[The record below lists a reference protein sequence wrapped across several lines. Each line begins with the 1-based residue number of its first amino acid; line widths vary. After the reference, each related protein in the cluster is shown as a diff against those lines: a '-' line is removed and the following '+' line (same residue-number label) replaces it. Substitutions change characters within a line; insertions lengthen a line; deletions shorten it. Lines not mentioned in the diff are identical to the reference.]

1 MQEGRC
7 SAGCTLQEDCFAG
20 GALQC
25 SLHLA
30 VKALCRRGNAVQP
43 APCRR
48 GSLQHGRS
56 TYPAALHQRSRSCTY
71 PEVAPTINCTQR
83 RCCTQE
89 LHLASTCNVQRC
101 TWHLVAP
108 TKRLHQLSAAPGGC
122 TAAMN
127 CSYPMQCIALHLA
140 RVSLLELHLVSSTQR
155 VLLKQGFH
163 QPRANSKLQ

>member
-1 MQEGRC
+1 MWSRGEGLQEGRC

-56 TYPAALHQRSRSCTY
+56 TYPAALHQEVQELHLPRGCTNYKLHPETVLHPGVAPSQYMQCTTLHLALSCTY
-71 PEVAPTINCTQR
+71 QEVAPTI
-83 RCCTQE
+83 
-89 LHLASTCNVQRC
+89 SC
-101 TWHLVAP
+101 TW
-108 TKRLHQLSAAPGGC
+108 RLHCSHELLLPNAMYSAASG
-122 TAAMN
+122 
-127 CSYPMQCIALHLA
+127 
-140 RVSLLELHLVSSTQR
+140 
-155 VLLKQGFH
+155 
-163 QPRANSKLQ
+163 

>member
-1 MQEGRC
+1 MWSRGERLQEGRC
-7 SAGCTLQEDCFAG
+7 SAACTLQE
-20 GALQC
+20 
-25 SLHLA
+25 
-30 VKALCRRGNAVQP
+30 RQP
-43 APCRR
+43 AAWA
-48 GSLQHGRS
+48 QHL
-56 TYPAALHQRSRSCTY
+56 PSCTAPRGPGVALTR

-89 LHLASTCNVQRC
+89 LHLASACNVYRC